1 MLLCDFHI
9 HTTWSDGSL
18 SIAEAVDLFGRSGH
32 DAIAITDHVVNTD
45 SLLGKIGHRLKLSVP
60 RERFDAYRAEIEDA
74 ARTAWDRYRMVVLA
88 GCELTRNGL
97 TGDRS
102 AHALALGLDTFV
114 SADGPV
120 EGMLTR
126 AREAGGVTVACHPNE
141 QSDWF
146 ANTHYLWNRRDSV
159 ANLVDLWELAC
170 RFDLFPQVSRA
181 SLPFIGNSDFHSPK
195 HLYAWKTLM
204 QAEKSPRAILNALK
218 KGVGLGV
225 TRLQAP
231 AATNPLAPS
240 LAELGNPL
248 PPRPHQSLQAHA

>member
-45 SLLGKIGHRLKLSVP
+45 SLLGKIGHRLRLSVA

-126 AREAGGVTVACHPNE
+126 AREAGAVTVACHPNE

-146 ANTHYLWNRRDSV
+146 ANTHYLWNRRDAV
-159 ANLVDLWELAC
+159 AGLVDLWELAC
-170 RFDLFPQVSRA
+170 RWDLFPQVSRA

-204 QAEKSPRAILNALK
+204 QAEKNPRAILSALK
-218 KGVGLGV
+218 HGVGLGV
-225 TRLQAP
+225 TRLQP
-231 AATNPLAPS
+231 PAPS
-240 LAELGNPL
+240 MSLSPSLVELGNVP
-248 PPRPHQSLQAHA
+248 PPRPSQSLQLHA